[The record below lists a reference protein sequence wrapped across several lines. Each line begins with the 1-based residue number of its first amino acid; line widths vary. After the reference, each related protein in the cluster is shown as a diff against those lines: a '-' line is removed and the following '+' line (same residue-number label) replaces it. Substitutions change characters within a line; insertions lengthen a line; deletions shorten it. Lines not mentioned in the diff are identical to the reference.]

1 MTVRR
6 LAIAALAF
14 AAGTASAQ
22 MLSGASLDR
31 GTIKAGEKVTLTAQL
46 EVMSGTNC
54 GLRVHWGDGAQQDFK
69 INQAKDV
76 PLVATH
82 TYAKAGS
89 YKVKVEPKTQGMT
102 TMKCGG
108 KNQEAALT
116 VTAAAPAAKPKAKAP
131 PLPPM
136 AGSKGPAAKSEP
148 GKKPSKAKDSG
159 EEEFW
164 KMLDE

>member
-1 MTVRR
+1 MTVRHIA
-6 LAIAALAF
+6 LAALAL
-14 AAGTASAQ
+14 ATGTVSAQ
-22 MLSGASLDR
+22 MLSSASLDR

-46 EVMSGTNC
+46 DVLNGTNC

-76 PLVATH
+76 PLVASH
-82 TYAKAGS
+82 AYAKAGS

-116 VTAAAPAAKPKAKAP
+116 VTAAAPAAKAKASAAAKPKAKAP
-131 PLPPM
+131 
-136 AGSKGPAAKSEP
+136 AKPASAAR
-148 GKKPSKAKDSG
+148 KP
-159 EEEFW
+159 
-164 KMLDE
+164 

>member
-1 MTVRR
+1 MTVRHI
-6 LAIAALAF
+6 AIAALALSSGF
-14 AAGTASAQ
+14 ASAQ

-31 GTIKAGEKVTLTAQL
+31 STIKAGDKVTLTAQL
-46 EVMSGTNC
+46 DVMSGTNC

-131 PLPPM
+131 
-136 AGSKGPAAKSEP
+136 AKPASAAR
-148 GKKPSKAKDSG
+148 KP
-159 EEEFW
+159 
-164 KMLDE
+164 